1 MVLFEY
7 KQIDKNDFSLS
18 KPFPHIEL
26 NNFWNN
32 ELLEKCFSEIK
43 DYKHWDGEKNFFAAK
58 KRLYSSNRKLYPEN
72 VKKVFN
78 VLCSIKFINWLESFT
93 NEKELVA
100 DNNLTASGI
109 SSVGRGGFLKIHC
122 DPNWNPKMKLYLRI
136 IIIVYLN
143 KDWKDEWGG
152 HLELWNKEMN
162 TCVKKIKPNINNM
175 FIFSNNGKNFHGHP
189 DPLNIPE
196 NERRNNLIMYYYS
209 PYNNSINENDR
220 TSIGQLSDYKQR
232 KIGEFGLGYYLN
244 KIVRKIIK

>member
-100 DNNLTASGI
+100 DDNLTASGI

-152 HLELWNKEMN
+152 HLELWDEEMN
-162 TCVKKIKPNINNM
+162 SCKKKIKPDFNKM
-175 FIFSNNGKNFHGHP
+175 LIFSNNGKNYHGHP

-196 NERRNNLIMYYYS
+196 NMRRNNLIMYYYS
-209 PYNNSINENDR
+209 PYSNSNKENDR
-220 TSIGQLSDYKQR
+220 TNTAELSEYKQR
-232 KIGEFGLGYYLN
+232 KIGEFGLKYYLK
-244 KIVRKIIK
+244 KILRKLKK